1 METNINN
8 YFLVEHCDIRIER
21 IEQLLEHFRSTLDA
35 PDEEVLPLCHIT
47 YMFLHMQD
55 ELYLLI
61 RANQEAV
68 EVEASP
74 ELYAV
79 LKLQIS
85 KMVGLINEMD
95 ALKEQLLPYLFCP
108 AVDEV

>member
-1 METNINN
+1 
-8 YFLVEHCDIRIER
+8 
-21 IEQLLEHFRSTLDA
+21 
-35 PDEEVLPLCHIT
+35 
-47 YMFLHMQD
+47 MFLHMQD